1 MSLEPECR
9 RTPGNLPD
17 GKVPMPAT
25 MRGGLMGLR
34 LDLPRRQGFL
44 STGRRTVIR
53 HRRLTPGA

>member
-1 MSLEPECR
+1 
-9 RTPGNLPD
+9 
-17 GKVPMPAT
+17 
-25 MRGGLMGLR
+25 MGLR